1 MASIIFEETSLKPI
15 RRKQLLNNIVDGLAK
30 VRPGTIYAEV
40 PPSATSYEYGYRK
53 ISYANFANA
62 INGLAHWLHDT
73 LGPAENFPTLAYIG
87 PNDFRYNALM
97 LADMFF
103 SSPRNSIPAHTN
115 LFKIL
120 ECKVLITVN
129 PVLPMTHSIIE
140 ATGAR
145 AIECPDVDELLDN
158 IYPHYPFNKTFEQA
172 RKEPLVVLHT
182 SGTTGFP
189 KPILWNHETRLLNT
203 LPPFHAGGI
212 FMTLLNA
219 VFNQTPFIY
228 PLSGVPLS
236 TQIVLEAL
244 KHVKA
249 DSVLLAPPFVEEVGK
264 TPEMLDFLVK
274 NIDVL
279 LYGGGDVS
287 QATGD
292 KISKR
297 LKLSMIIG
305 STESGAYPAVFP
317 SDKWPSEDWKYFHF
331 HPNAGIELRS
341 HSENRHEAVLIRNT
355 DPEKF
360 QPIFSVFPSL
370 NQWETHDLYAP
381 HPSIADLWLYSG
393 RSDDIIVLLTGE
405 KTNPVSMEQQIS
417 HHPEVRA
424 ALVIGTHRFQTALLI
439 ELISPQALS
448 TVERAKAIERIW
460 PTIQQ
465 ANQECPRHAKV
476 AKSHVFFTSPD
487 KPMGRSGKGMVQ
499 RQPTLDLYSKE
510 IDNLYADADKMS
522 SSPSLNLS
530 APEIEKL
537 KIDMNDSIS
546 ISRFIHDNISQLI
559 GSITFQDEDDLF
571 IRGLYTNPSV
581 KSLAET
587 IIQLSSLHEAEK
599 SSDSK
604 SREQGTH
611 DSLVEYKAILDEIAP
626 PDNQT
631 HLNGVKDADGTSSE
645 EKIVV
650 LTGSTGTLGSYILQT
665 LLSSSAVS
673 HIFCLNRTA
682 GEQSQIKRSK
692 AHGLPT
698 EFPSNRVT
706 FLQAN
711 LSEER
716 LGLEPEIFE
725 KVKASA
731 THIIHNAWP
740 VNFNIPLSSF
750 HPNIKGVINLLEFA
764 ATASQ
769 TPSLMFLSSLSSV
782 GNFSGDVPESVIT
795 DTSASLPMGYSESKF
810 IAENLL
816 AYAAD
821 KFPHVSISIARVG
834 QIAGPVSTTG
844 IWNKHEWFPSLVL
857 SSIHL
862 GIIPESLD
870 STDRSEVD
878 WVPIDLIADI
888 LVELVLSQRIDHNHG
903 AKVYHPVNPV
913 LVPWKSLLPRI
924 IETAT
929 VGQENKITPVPFA
942 KWIERVRKDAEDLH
956 SKIDFEEMLEK
967 NPAIKLL
974 SFYKEL
980 AKGRGTSILENKK
993 TVQESGKLRRLI
1005 GVEAAWV
1012 EKWVHG
1018 WIE

>member
-1 MASIIFEETSLKPI
+1 MASILFEETSLKPI

-40 PPSATSYEYGYRK
+40 PRSATSYECGYRK
-53 ISYANFANA
+53 ISYADFANA

-97 LADMFF
+97 LAAVKAG
-103 SSPRNSIPAHTN
+103 IPAHAN

-189 KPILWNHETRLLNT
+189 KPIVWNHEWVASWSDWLAIA
-203 LPPFHAGGI
+203 PPDGY
-212 FMTLLNA
+212 T
-219 VFNQTPFIY
+219 NQT
-228 PLSGVPLS
+228 
-236 TQIVLEAL
+236 AL
-244 KHVKA
+244 WT
-249 DSVLLAPPFVEEVGK
+249 S
-264 TPEMLDFLVK
+264 
-274 NIDVL
+274 
-279 LYGGGDVS
+279 
-287 QATGD
+287 
-292 KISKR
+292 
-297 LKLSMIIG
+297 
-305 STESGAYPAVFP
+305 
-317 SDKWPSEDWKYFHF
+317 
-331 HPNAGIELRS
+331 S
-341 HSENRHEAVLIRNT
+341 HSENRYEAVLIRNT
-355 DPEKF
+355 DSEKV

-381 HPSIADLWLYSG
+381 HPSIPDLWLYSG

-424 ALVIGTHRFQTALLI
+424 ALVIGAHRFQTALLI

-522 SSPSLNLS
+522 SSTSLNLS

-571 IRGLYTNPSV
+571 IRGMLD
-581 KSLAET
+581 SLQTLRLTRILKNTFAIPELEIT
-587 IIQLSSLHEAEK
+587 TL
-599 SSDSK
+599 K
-604 SREQGTH
+604 SREQGIH

-645 EKIVV
+645 EKIFV

-673 HIFCLNRTA
+673 HVFCLNRTA
-682 GEQSQIKRSK
+682 GEQPQIKRSK

-750 HPNIKGVINLLEFA
+750 YPNIKGVINLLEFA

-782 GNFSGDVPESVIT
+782 GNFSGDVPENVIT

-821 KFPHVSISIARVG
+821 KFSHVSISIARVG

-862 GIIPESLD
+862 RIIPESLD

-888 LVELVLSQRIDHNHG
+888 LVELVLSQRNDHNHG

-929 VGQENKITPVPFA
+929 EGQENKITPVPFA

-974 SFYKEL
+974 SFYEGL

-993 TVQESGKLRRLI
+993 TVQASGKLHSVGI
-1005 GVEAAWV
+1005 S
-1012 EKWVHG
+1012 
-1018 WIE
+1018 IM